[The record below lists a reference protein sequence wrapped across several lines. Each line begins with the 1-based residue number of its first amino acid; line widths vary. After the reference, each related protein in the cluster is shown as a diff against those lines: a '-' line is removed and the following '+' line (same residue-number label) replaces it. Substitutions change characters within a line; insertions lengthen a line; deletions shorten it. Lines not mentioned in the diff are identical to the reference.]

1 MGKRKRPG
9 GRRSKQSTV
18 QELTFDGTDNESS
31 SALLETQSFT
41 FLASGSGQKART
53 THVQGRR
60 GLPDR
65 TESGH
70 SADPVSII
78 ADATQEDT
86 HSGYGDSDFF
96 TAFDATEMH
105 FEADDGHELEE
116 LGDQGDESEEAK
128 ERTREILAGVSHLFI
143 CFRGSD
149 RWYSATNLSK
159 TGWTNSQQYSTNSC
173 DWKGAENMEASARVG
188 HKDA

>member
-1 MGKRKRPG
+1 
-9 GRRSKQSTV
+9 V
-18 QELTFDGTDNESS
+18 QELTFDGTDDESS

-70 SADPVSII
+70 SADTPATNPPPAHLSADPVSII
-78 ADATQEDT
+78 ADATQEDA

-116 LGDQGDESEEAK
+116 PGDQGDESEEAK
-128 ERTREILAGVSHLFI
+128 ERTREILAGVSCLFI

-188 HKDA
+188 RKDA